1 LIKVGSFFGDMVKTS
16 IGTNIYGGLK
26 LGISSHLHGFITQD
40 VPSFVIFGEGIGAEN
55 VEMELTSAVRT
66 QERMMSRRNL
76 ELTSEYRAVIESVF
90 KRTATE
96 RSERRIKAKKFR
108 I

>member
-1 LIKVGSFFGDMVKTS
+1 LIKLGSFFGDMVKTS

-26 LGISSHLHGFITQD
+26 IGVSSHLHGFITHD

-55 VEMELTSAVRT
+55 VEMELSSAVRT
-66 QERMMSRRNL
+66 QKRMMSRRNV
-76 ELTSEYRAVIESVF
+76 ELTSEYETVIESVF
-90 KRTATE
+90 KRTAADRLE
-96 RSERRIKAKKFR
+96 KRIRAKKFR